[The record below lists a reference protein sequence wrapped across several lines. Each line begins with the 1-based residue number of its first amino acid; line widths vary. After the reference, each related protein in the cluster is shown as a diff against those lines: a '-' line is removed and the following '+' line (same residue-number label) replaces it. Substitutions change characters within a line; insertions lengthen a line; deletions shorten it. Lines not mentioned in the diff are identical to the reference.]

1 MHTIQS
7 GTSGVAHAVVTD
19 FLHLATF
26 ELKYTLR
33 PDSNQVTGYLLML
46 GFVVILALTV
56 DWYITLPVALVAIG
70 LIFWKLNSYTVVELY
85 ENTILFKRGYAFLLR
100 TLEVKYDEIEKLEV
114 TQLPRGF
121 CRVKF
126 LIRDNTSTYTL
137 MYQHWRPDK
146 ALEWLTSKG
155 VAVSH

>member
-1 MHTIQS
+1 MSHSAI
-7 GTSGVAHAVVTD
+7 
-19 FLHLATF
+19 
-26 ELKYTLR
+26 KYTLR

-56 DWYITLPVALVAIG
+56 DWYITLPAALVAAGVIVWQ
-70 LIFWKLNSYTVVELY
+70 LMSYTVIELY
-85 ENTILFKRGYAFLLR
+85 EETIRIRRGFLFLLR
-100 TLEVKYDEIEKLEV
+100 TSELKYGQIEKVEV
-114 TQLPRGF
+114 TRLPRGF

-126 LIRDNTSTYTL
+126 LIRDNASTYTL
-137 MYQHWRPDK
+137 MYQHWRPNK